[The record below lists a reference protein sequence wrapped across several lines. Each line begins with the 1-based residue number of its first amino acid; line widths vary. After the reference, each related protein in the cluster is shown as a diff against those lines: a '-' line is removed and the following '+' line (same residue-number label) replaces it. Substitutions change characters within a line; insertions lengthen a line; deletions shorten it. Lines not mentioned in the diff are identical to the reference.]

1 MTRYIHP
8 TAVRHQG
15 RGVLIAEKIETNEA
29 SGTETRSLVFNILA
43 LNPDIADDGLGW
55 QGFGQMPTDA
65 AQQTSLAGYSVLRV
79 LGVDESSGP
88 MRAVSDETHIY
99 LFRPDRHTLLV
110 ERFLL
115 VETSD
120 PNARDGRGFT
130 LIADWE
136 VRFRRSASPD
146 LPASANDVAAYKDVD
161 GAPFLDPRRY
171 LAFAPGTEAL
181 DLSQGFAPLL
191 LPTAEAGRLQW
202 RLYARSQDG
211 TTLYSYAIPRLADGW
226 FDLGAATRD
235 ARGLILPISSLK
247 LALDQEGTNSPM
259 RLSGYPAAALY
270 QRLEPMIDAQ
280 GGAVQMRTANRIFLA
295 CPAALAQTGG
305 AAEDGSAR
313 LLALDFQVDG
323 NGSVAYDAMEGATV
337 LAGLTDPEALC
348 VDFSLPAFATIAK
361 PVPGSASFTVQ
372 MWLCPQRGPV
382 SEETAGEPRRLL
394 WQSGAVD
401 PIQRGLTV
409 EIVDQFRVRVSFG
422 NGAEVVSAIT
432 RGNILS
438 YGSWVNVSI
447 VQDGA
452 AITLYLNGARIEL
465 DVTGTPGAA
474 PAGTVDRI
482 GAHEGGYVGQLTE
495 LRLWSRAL
503 SEAEIREN
511 MLAPLPEPSKAAD
524 LAAYWPMDGG
534 TGTDIADLSGH
545 EHGAQMQ
552 GAVWFQDAA
561 PLARPNQA
569 INQIDPLN
577 RALSASWLNPSL
589 LYPGFGPVQAD
600 SRPTVLPSG
609 DGPIHLYYSGLN
621 RRFTVARRSAV
632 AQRAFFVG
640 GWTARDSG
648 GSPVE
653 TGRTVFTTRQTGGY
667 NSFTTIDVKPG
678 ASGLSCELVLEG
690 PNRNT
695 GVSAALL
702 RKFLRSDS
710 SGGTQ
715 ETWRGLPRQLGRIEP
730 IVDGRAVPDPSD
742 ARVAEGRAVYY
753 DYAGRHPQVLL
764 ALGDEA
770 LLSGLRFV
778 TTLPDQC
785 LLAGIQG
792 EPAGDDIVI
801 TARLTSAGGKAFSAR
816 FGVVPRV
823 AESVISL
830 LRGTAPDEAYA
841 PNDAST
847 PAWGLPS
854 RSTHLFVLAPRMA
867 DGKPAVLSAK
877 FGLTAGDTLET
888 ATFAAELV
896 LSTGTLQA
904 SWANVPRK
912 GSDFIA
918 AIEAGST
925 PEQRAVLAELFF
937 IDRTQGALLN
947 ADQVQVDTRSD
958 LRYVTAFLAA
968 FREGQ
973 GGTLPDKPFDLNATL
988 LQGVSGAPLR
998 ADATVASALVSLQA
1012 MTLPQSGYPASVD
1025 YGSTQAGSIVLGVPG
1040 RDGGWLRD
1048 PPRYA
1053 ETFNG
1058 TSALEVELSTLVP
1071 APDVYEV
1078 PGAVSIE
1085 GWIQPAESQRL
1096 DNSADVHQ
1104 SVLHY
1109 SASETGLS
1117 YGLGFTPVET
1127 PRFFEQ
1133 VQFAF
1138 SDANVPAGNTDD
1150 RLVRDGR
1157 YTVHLYLRPSLL
1169 SAGRNW
1175 FWKRQK
1181 PDNTGPAET
1190 LSINALASAGPSDP
1204 PANWRL
1210 VFTTDS
1216 GEIEAPLDLPGNR
1229 WTLVTLVRDG
1239 ASAALYL
1246 NGELAIQRSDLAQP
1260 TISPTGY
1267 VIANPR
1273 GNAIFEF
1280 DPNEFAAWNTAC
1292 SAQEIRDRYLRPL
1305 TGAEPGLVALFP
1317 LSRKEDGARITNSA
1331 RWTTTLYDTSFA
1343 GNPFFT
1349 TSGLFFDL
1357 VANYGA
1363 RTSGSATPALAPGR
1377 WQHVAAVL
1385 NRRGALA
1392 LASGQSAAANG
1403 KKESRLGRSF
1413 TVDARIVLSRL
1424 GGARQVIAGR
1434 FGAQSAAQLY
1444 EFGVRQDG
1452 LPYVTVRL
1460 RPAAGGRLSSP
1471 NQGLVTILA
1480 ASEHRIQA
1488 GDPHHIAAT
1497 VSIRTVNDSESRRDV
1512 TALSGEVFVDGLGN
1526 APIFQPG
1533 GSNLG
1538 DYRLVTVIGGSGS
1551 GYYREGQT
1559 VTIETYD
1566 PAHFTRWYGTMAD
1579 LGAFNNKLPKTTF
1592 VMPSGAKFTD
1602 LTLAARAFIDPVQF
1616 ADPATPTQVGQSG
1629 AGPSTDG
1636 AFSGQISDLRLWAEA
1651 LGAAEVAELAA
1662 QPGASPFDDK
1672 LISWWPF
1679 AEQSGRLAK
1688 DAVSGNDLTLSSS
1701 RLWTW
1706 FDGAEVAFYIGGLPM
1721 PSVGLA
1727 LSPFRSTPRQMRIGA
1742 IVKKASGEFGAALR
1756 GQIDELR
1763 LWQGQRTRE
1772 QVLINMSR
1780 YLTGA
1785 EPELLGYWRF
1795 DAGSGDVVADRT
1807 VHRGDAHCFDA
1818 AGKPALIGW
1827 TLSGAPIGFDA
1838 PIVNDALD
1846 TRPSPEAVELSAA
1859 TATTTVFEYGDT
1871 LTLPDGTVQGVL
1883 KRSYVYEGISGLD
1896 DETGY
1901 KVGDLVRTYIGQIQ
1915 TDPSVI
1921 GYIEGAPPLPSENLT
1936 RPLTDASSVDSYCG
1950 LSSVTLTDQSEQTV
1964 TIGSGSESSEK
1975 DEFKISIGGAG
1986 SLQKDEV
1993 IGIPPIQSAIQSA
2006 KFELKLG
2013 VQITGSFESKSEAS
2027 REIKAGAQRSTAC
2040 TMANGGL
2047 WEQKTPEGTYFLDS
2061 GERRFVPGNVGS
2073 AVVKSQ
2079 VADLY
2084 ALRVPSTGALVS
2096 LSAEPN
2102 PDIPIDVNIIR
2113 FPIDPLYQLAGSLD
2127 GRIGL
2132 QKAPMTD
2139 TSYFRPRAAYT
2150 LKRQVEQQ
2158 RQRLKAYYEQTQ
2170 LQSQLGLGADLTAVT
2185 AANPLFSADLGA
2197 PVRDMVNT
2205 YVWSAGGGTYA
2216 ESEGYSTELTET
2228 YALGRSQEIGV
2239 GGNLSVFFTVF
2250 GVGITIEGE
2259 YSHTFGKSFST
2270 TKSFARSRA
2279 LQLEVEAAP
2288 DAFPFKY
2295 DDKGEFLPERVPGK
2309 VDGYRFMSFFLS
2321 NRSEHANELFEHVI
2335 DQAWLKTSRDPDA
2348 AALRQASLRSG
2359 DMAPWRV
2366 MHHVTFVSRIPPRFQ
2381 AVPDLTDKAATPEPP
2396 NQTQNAL
2403 FLSLVRS
2410 KLPKTPSP
2418 ADISAAV
2425 SGVLTEDLQRLL
2437 PWWKGFLDAAAIA
2450 NSQQQQELRKITS
2463 NSIAYALS
2471 VLGAH

>member
-1 MTRYIHP
+1 MTQYIHP

-15 RGVLIAEKIETNEA
+15 RGVLIAEKIERNDA

-55 QGFGQMPTDA
+55 QGFGPLPA
-65 AQQTSLAGYSVLRV
+65 NASQQTSLAGYSVLRV

-88 MRAVSDETHIY
+88 TRAVSDESHIY
-99 LFRPDRHTLLV
+99 LFRPDRNTLLV

-115 VETSD
+115 VETAD

-130 LIADWE
+130 LISDWE

-146 LPASANDVAAYKDVD
+146 LPASFNDVAAYKNVD
-161 GAPFLDPRRY
+161 GEPFLDPRRY
-171 LAFAPGTEAL
+171 LAFAPGADVL
-181 DLSQGFAPLL
+181 DLSQGFVPLL

-202 RLYARSQDG
+202 RMYARSQDG

-226 FDLGAATRD
+226 FDLGAAPCDEHGR
-235 ARGLILPISSLK
+235 ILPIGSLK
-247 LALDQEGTNSPM
+247 PALEQDDAASPLL
-259 RLSGYPAAALY
+259 LSGYPAAALY
-270 QRLEPMIDAQ
+270 QRLEPMIDTQ

-295 CPAALAQTGG
+295 CPARSPQTAG
-305 AAEDGSAR
+305 ASEDPLAR
-313 LLALDFQVDG
+313 LLTLDLQVESD
-323 NGSVAYDAMEGATV
+323 GSVAFDGLDAATV
-337 LAGLTDPEALC
+337 LVGLTDPEALC
-348 VDFSLPAFATIAK
+348 VDFALPAYATIAK
-361 PVPGSASFTVQ
+361 PVPGSAGFTVQ
-372 MWLCPQRGPV
+372 MWLCPQRGQV
-382 SEETAGEPRRLL
+382 SAETAGEPRRLL
-394 WQSGAVD
+394 WQSGTVD
-401 PIQRGLTV
+401 PLQRGLSV
-409 EIVDQFRVRVSFG
+409 EIVDQFRVRISYG
-422 NGAEVVSAIT
+422 NGAEAVSAVT
-432 RGNILS
+432 RNNILT

-447 VQDGA
+447 VQDRA
-452 AITLYLNGARIEL
+452 SIALYLNGARIDL

-474 PAGTVDRI
+474 PFGTIDRI
-482 GAHEGGYVGQLTE
+482 GQHEGGYVGQLTE

-503 SEAEIREN
+503 SQDEIREN
-511 MLAPLPEPSKAAD
+511 MLAPLPEPSKAVD

-534 TGTDIADLSGH
+534 TGTDIADLSGQGH
-545 EHGAQMQ
+545 DAQMQ
-552 GAVWFQDAA
+552 GAVWFEDAA

-577 RALSASWLNPSL
+577 RAISAGWLNPSQ

-609 DGPIHLYYSGLN
+609 DGPIHLYYAGLG

-640 GWTARDSG
+640 SWTARNADG
-648 GSPVE
+648 DPVE
-653 TGRTVFTTRQTGGY
+653 AGRTVFITRQTGGY
-667 NSFTTIDVKPG
+667 NSFTTIEVKPG
-678 ASGLSCELVLEG
+678 ASGLSCDLVVEG
-690 PNRNT
+690 PSSDT
-695 GVSAALL
+695 GFSKAALH
-702 RKFLRSDS
+702 KFVRSA
-710 SGGTQ
+710 GGTN
-715 ETWRGLPRQLGRIEP
+715 ETWLGLPRRLGRIEP

-742 ARVAEGRAVYY
+742 ARVPEGRAVYY
-753 DYAGRHPQVLL
+753 DYAGRRPQALL
-764 ALGDEA
+764 SLGDT

-792 EPAGDDIVI
+792 DPSGPDIVI
-801 TARLTSAGGKAFSAR
+801 TVRLKTPGSKAFSAR
-816 FGVVPRV
+816 FGAVPRV

-830 LRGTAPDEAYA
+830 LRGTAPDDAYA

-854 RSTHLFVLAPRMA
+854 RTTHLFILAPRREN
-867 DGKPAVLSAK
+867 DKPAVISAK
-877 FGLTAGDTLET
+877 FAMTAGDSLET
-888 ATFAAELV
+888 ANFAAELV
-896 LSTGTLQA
+896 LAAGTLQA
-904 SWANVPRK
+904 VWPNVPRE
-912 GSDFIA
+912 GVGFIKA
-918 AIEAGST
+918 VEAGDT
-925 PEQRAVLAELFF
+925 PAQRAVLTELFF
-937 IDRTQGALLN
+937 IDRTQGALLD
-947 ADQVQVDTRSD
+947 ADQVHVDTRSD
-958 LRYVTAFLAA
+958 LRYATAFLAA

-973 GGTLPDKPFDLNATL
+973 GGTMPDRPFDLSATL

-998 ADATVASALVSLQA
+998 VDETVASALVSLQA

-1025 YGSTQAGSIVLGVPG
+1025 YGSSKAGTIVLGVPG

-1053 ETFNG
+1053 ETFDG
-1058 TSALEVELSTLVP
+1058 KGALEVDLGALVP

-1078 PGAVSIE
+1078 PGPVSIE

-1096 DNSADVHQ
+1096 DTSADVHQ

-1109 SASETGLS
+1109 SASEAGLS

-1133 VQFAF
+1133 VQFTLG
-1138 SDANVPAGNTDD
+1138 DANVPAGNSDD
-1150 RLVRDGR
+1150 LLVRDGR
-1157 YTVHLYLRPSLL
+1157 YTIHLYLRPALL
-1169 SAGRNW
+1169 SAGMNW

-1181 PDNTGPAET
+1181 PDGSGPSET
-1190 LSINALASAGPSDP
+1190 LSIKVPTVPGSSATPAS
-1204 PANWRL
+1204 WRL

-1216 GEIEAPLDLPGNR
+1216 GEIEAPEDLPGSR

-1239 ASAALYL
+1239 ASAALYI
-1246 NGELAIQRSDLAQP
+1246 NGELSIQRGDLAQP
-1260 TISPTGY
+1260 AISPNGY
-1267 VIANPR
+1267 AVANPK
-1273 GNAIFEF
+1273 GNAVFEF

-1292 SAQEIRDRYLRPL
+1292 SAAEIRDGYLRPL
-1305 TGAEPGLVALFP
+1305 TGAEPALVALYP
-1317 LSRKEDGARITNSA
+1317 MSRKEGDARLTNRA
-1331 RWTTTLYDTSFA
+1331 RWTTTLYDTAFV

-1349 TSGLFFDL
+1349 KTGLFFDL

-1377 WQHVAAVL
+1377 WLHVAAVL

-1392 LASGQSAAANG
+1392 LAGGQSAAASG
-1403 KKESRLGRSF
+1403 KKETRLGRSF
-1413 TVDARIVLSRL
+1413 AVDARILRGQL
-1424 GGARQVIAGR
+1424 GGARQVIVGR
-1434 FGAQSAAQLY
+1434 FGAQAESQLY
-1444 EFGVRQDG
+1444 ELGVRQDG
-1452 LPYVTVRL
+1452 LPYITVRL
-1460 RPAAGGRLSSP
+1460 RPVAGGRLSSP
-1471 NQGLVTILA
+1471 NQGLVTVLA
-1480 ASEHRIQA
+1480 ARDHRIQA

-1526 APIFQPG
+1526 APIVQPG
-1533 GSNLG
+1533 GTDLG
-1538 DYRLVTVIGGSGS
+1538 AFRLVTVIGGSGS
-1551 GYYREGQT
+1551 GYYRAGQT

-1579 LGAFNNKLPKTTF
+1579 LKIDNKLPKTSF
-1592 VMPSGAKFTD
+1592 AMPSGDKFTD
-1602 LTLAARAFIDPVQF
+1602 LTLAANAFIDPVQF
-1616 ADPATPTQVGQSG
+1616 ADPSTPTQVGLSG
-1629 AGPSTDG
+1629 AGRSTDG
-1636 AFSGQISDLRLWAEA
+1636 AFSGQISDLRLWSEA

-1672 LISWWPF
+1672 LISWWQF
-1679 AEQSGRLAK
+1679 TEQAGRLAK

-1701 RLWTW
+1701 RLWAW
-1706 FDGAEVAFYIGGLPM
+1706 FDGAEVAFYVGGQPM
-1721 PSVGLA
+1721 PSVGLPA
-1727 LSPFRSTPRQMRIGA
+1727 SPFRSTPRQMRIGA
-1742 IVKKASGEFGAALR
+1742 IVKKASGAFGAALR

-1807 VHRGDAHCFDA
+1807 AHRGDAHYFDA
-1818 AGKPALIGW
+1818 TGTPAPIEW

-1846 TRPSPEAVELSAA
+1846 TRASPEAAELSAA
-1859 TATTTVFEYGDT
+1859 AASTTVFEYGDT
-1871 LTLPDGTVQGVL
+1871 LTLPDGTAQGVL
-1883 KRSYVYEGISGLD
+1883 KRSYVFEGISGLD

-1936 RPLTDASSVDSYCG
+1936 RPLTDPSSVDSYCG
-1950 LSSVTLTDQSEQTV
+1950 ISSITLTDQSEQTV
-1964 TIGSGSESSEK
+1964 TIGSGSESSDK
-1975 DEFKISIGGAG
+1975 DEFKLSVGGAG
-1986 SLQKDEV
+1986 SLEKDEV
-1993 IGIPPIQSAIQSA
+1993 IGIPPVQSAIRSA
-2006 KFELKLG
+2006 YFELKLG
-2013 VQITGSFESKSEAS
+2013 VQVTGSFESKSESS
-2027 REIKAGAQRSTAC
+2027 RELKVGAQRSTSYA
-2040 TMANGGL
+2040 MANGGL
-2047 WEQKTPEGTYFLDS
+2047 WEQKTPDGTYFLDS
-2061 GERRFVPGNVGS
+2061 GERRFVPGNTGS

-2102 PDIPIDVNIIR
+2102 PDIPVDVNIIR
-2113 FPIDPLYQLAGSLD
+2113 FPVDPAYQLAGSLD

-2132 QKAPMTD
+2132 QKAPRTD
-2139 TSYFRPRAAYT
+2139 TSYFQPREAYT

-2170 LQSQLGLGADLTAVT
+2170 LQSQLGLGADLTTVS
-2185 AANPLFSADLGA
+2185 AANPVFSADLGA
-2197 PVRDMVNT
+2197 PTRDMVNT
-2205 YVWSAGGGTYA
+2205 YVWSAGGGTYS

-2259 YSHTFGKSFST
+2259 YGHTFGKSFST

-2279 LQLEVEAAP
+2279 LQLDIEAAP

-2295 DDKGEFLPERVPGK
+2295 DDKGEFQAEPVPGK

-2321 NRSEHANELFEHVI
+2321 NRNEHADVLFHRVI

-2348 AALRQASLRSG
+2348 AALRQASQRSG

-2366 MHHVTFVSRIPPRFQ
+2366 LHRVTFVSRIPPRFQ
-2381 AVPDLTDKAATPEPP
+2381 AVPDLTDKAVTPEAP
-2396 NQTQNAL
+2396 NQAQNAV
-2403 FLSLVRS
+2403 FLSLLRAQ
-2410 KLPKTPSP
+2410 LPKSPSP
-2418 ADISAAV
+2418 AEISAAV
-2425 SGVLTEDLQRLL
+2425 GVVLAKDMLALL
-2437 PWWKGFLDAAAIA
+2437 PWWAGFLKAAQVA
-2450 NSQQQQELRKITS
+2450 NSPQQQELRKITS
-2463 NSIAYALS
+2463 DSIAYALS